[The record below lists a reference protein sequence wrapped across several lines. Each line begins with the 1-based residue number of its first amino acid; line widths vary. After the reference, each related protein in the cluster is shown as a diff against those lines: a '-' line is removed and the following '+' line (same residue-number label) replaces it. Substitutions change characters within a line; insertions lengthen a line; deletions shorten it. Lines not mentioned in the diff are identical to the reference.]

1 MPFSV
6 QFLSFA
12 PPSPTF
18 SSSRS
23 HRYVAFDRCQS
34 PLTLITTTE
43 VMDQGIIDQLDRL
56 QRGARVLDASSQPR
70 YATSAVYSAYDA
82 DDQRQRAQE
91 QYHDYNNMPG
101 YAEEPMQLDAF
112 GKVPS

>member
-1 MPFSV
+1 
-6 QFLSFA
+6 
-12 PPSPTF
+12 
-18 SSSRS
+18 
-23 HRYVAFDRCQS
+23 
-34 PLTLITTTE
+34 
-43 VMDQGIIDQLDRL
+43 MDQGIIDQLDRL

-112 GKVPS
+112 GKVPSCQYE